1 MEFMNQV
8 QNQLKN
14 KKQIQDW
21 LIHVNI
27 NLTDCVIYD
36 DLSVDVQENVNLSN
50 CNISEIPIQFAT
62 IDGYFDISDNQLQN
76 LKNSPKVVLGNFFCN
91 NNQLTSLSGS
101 PEYIKGSFEC
111 RDNRLNNLLG
121 ITQKIGGRVDCRSNH
136 LITLDGI
143 AEKLAGALICCFN
156 KISSLK
162 CAPKIMVSE
171 LICNYNPIQITE
183 PIEID
188 FLHNSQLIHRC
199 KKEEKIKI
207 FDSFY
212 QYQYINTKD
221 YTLRLDGKQF
231 KEVMDKLRIEQES
244 QYFEHS
250 VKLEHNN
257 QKKIKL

>member
-156 KISSLK
+156 KISS
-162 CAPKIMVSE
+162 
-171 LICNYNPIQITE
+171 
-183 PIEID
+183 
-188 FLHNSQLIHRC
+188 F
-199 KKEEKIKI
+199 
-207 FDSFY
+207 
-212 QYQYINTKD
+212 
-221 YTLRLDGKQF
+221 
-231 KEVMDKLRIEQES
+231 
-244 QYFEHS
+244 
-250 VKLEHNN
+250 
-257 QKKIKL
+257 